1 MKARK
6 ISSKIMSIFLI
17 LTVIIATSLNLY
29 ARENN
34 NAQGVKHIILFI
46 GDGMHLEHEIAT
58 SRYLYGTDY
67 SLSWHMFSNK
77 VPVATWDVTT
87 YNGYASLMGAP
98 SYDPYN
104 IDPITGY
111 NPNRGGKWPF
121 PLDRSRIDDNYFLN
135 PRFATDSASAG
146 TAISTGYK
154 TDDGNIAWLP
164 GDPPNG
170 RLKTI
175 AEILRE
181 EKGFAIGVV
190 STVPFSHAT
199 PAAFVSH
206 NVHRN
211 NYYQIADEIARVVK
225 PEVVIGGGHR
235 NWSTTYMSAALYN
248 DLKNGVISDYVFVE
262 RLPGVDGAVSLM
274 NAAYQAVAQKKKL
287 FGLFGGRGGN
297 FEPPVPSDTPGSPS
311 VSRATIE
318 NPLLKDAT
326 IAALEVLSKDPDGF
340 FLMVEQGDIDWA
352 NHANNYR
359 WMIGTVWDL
368 EEAVKA
374 AISFVNR
381 PDDNI
386 DWSNTMIIVT
396 SDHGNSYMRLT
407 DEPKLSAGD
416 LPTQIGRDYAW
427 SYPDGEVT
435 YSTTNHTNELVMLY
449 AFGKNSKLF
458 NKYRGE
464 WYPCTQIIDN
474 THIFHVM
481 AEAAG
486 VPKPSPLQVILH
498 KPVSCSN
505 FYSN

>member
-1 MKARK
+1 MKGKNFIAQFLSLF
-6 ISSKIMSIFLI
+6 IIVATIFALSID
-17 LTVIIATSLNLY
+17 VY
-29 ARENN
+29 AKNKKNDE
-34 NAQGVKHIILFI
+34 VKHIILFI
-46 GDGMHLEHEIAT
+46 GDGMQLEHEIAM

-67 SLSWHMFSNK
+67 YLSWHMFSNK
-77 VPVATWDVTT
+77 YPVATWDVTT
-87 YNGYASLMGAP
+87 YNKYAALMGSP
-98 SYDPYN
+98 SYDPIN
-104 IDPITGY
+104 IDPVVGY
-111 NPNRGGKWPF
+111 NANRGGKWPF
-121 PLDRSRIDDNYFLN
+121 PIDISRIDDEYFLN

-170 RLKTI
+170 KLKTI

-181 EKGFAIGVV
+181 NKGFSIGVV

-211 NYYQIADEIARVVK
+211 NYHQIADEIARLVK

-235 NWSTTYMSAALYN
+235 NWTSTYMSATLYN

-262 RLPGVDGAVSLM
+262 RVPGVDGSISLL
-274 NAAYQAVAQKKKL
+274 NGANQAISQNKKL
-287 FGLFGGRGGN
+287 FGLFGGNGGN
-297 FEPPVPSDTPGSPS
+297 FEPPIPIDNPGSPS
-311 VSRATIE
+311 IQRATIE

-326 IAALEVLSKDPDGF
+326 LAALEVLSKDPDGF
-340 FLMVEQGDIDWA
+340 FLMIEQGDIDWA
-352 NHANNYR
+352 NHANNYK

-368 EEAVKA
+368 EEAVKT

-381 PDDNI
+381 PDDDI
-386 DWSNTMIIVT
+386 DWSNTIIIVT

-407 DEPKLSAGD
+407 DDPKLGMGD
-416 LPTQIGRDYAW
+416 LPTQIGYDYAW
-427 SYPDGEVT
+427 NYPDGEVT

-449 AFGKNSKLF
+449 ALGNGSKLF

-481 AEAAG
+481 AEA
-486 VPKPSPLQVILH
+486 VETPQISPLRIIDK
-498 KPVSCSN
+498 KPVVCSQ